1 MGLQP
6 ELKRILLSGGAMLG
20 LALALLGASMVG
32 HTADAAPV
40 YQESPTPSPTLTH
53 TTGPSPTTSP
63 TGSVSPSASVSPSG
77 TVTATLQTNTPTVTA
92 TISPTATHSPTFP
105 SAPTLPAFTA
115 VPPPTLTPGLLVSPV
130 LLATLPSAT
139 PAPPTAT
146 LKPFPQVTYQY
157 PGRTPTYTLL
167 ARQAQSP
174 VDDPPKGGGLSLRQ
188 IWRGLRSAAPWLI
201 LAGLWIGL
209 ALWFIV
215 AQFLLR
221 RMK

>member
-1 MGLQP
+1 VVATIDRVETQ
-6 ELKRILLSGGAMLG
+6 
-20 LALALLGASMVG
+20 
-32 HTADAAPV
+32 H
-40 YQESPTPSPTLTH
+40 
-53 TTGPSPTTSP
+53 GPS
-63 TGSVSPSASVSPSG
+63 TGIE
-77 TVTATLQTNTPTVTA
+77 TNTAKQRRYVGSGAGAFVRRHGRAQRRRRYAVSRVANAFAHSYPYPQPFA
-92 TISPTATHSPTFP
+92 ACIDPRTATHSPTFP

-201 LAGLWIGL
+201 LVGLWIGL

-221 RMK
+221 RIK